1 MIAIYHDFG
10 RNLLFHLKSVYI
22 LRPVN
27 LNMFLC
33 EVSCPAPLLT
43 NSKSQETAAPESDGG
58 RSDSRTQ
65 GGSDGGYL
73 VT

>member
-1 MIAIYHDFG
+1 MTFPSEICIYPKTRESEHVF
-10 RNLLFHLKSVYI
+10 Y
-22 LRPVN
+22 
-27 LNMFLC
+27 
-33 EVSCPAPLLT
+33 EVSCPAPLLP

-73 VT
+73 VAWLWINTYTYHF